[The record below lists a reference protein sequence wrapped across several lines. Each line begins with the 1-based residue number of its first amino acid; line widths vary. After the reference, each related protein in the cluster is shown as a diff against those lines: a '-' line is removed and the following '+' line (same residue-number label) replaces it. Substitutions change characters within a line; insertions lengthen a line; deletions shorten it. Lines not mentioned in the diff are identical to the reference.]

1 MQKEKKKKKKL
12 RFKAIL
18 AIILLVYLLISIV
31 YYLINKPVKEIIIN
45 GNNYLK
51 DNYIIDYLNIENQNI
66 FKINKKKIKNKLL
79 ELELINEVEV
89 KKNYLGK
96 LIINI
101 KEDNVLFYNLLNKT
115 LVLSSGKEIKENN
128 FSDAYLGVPILTNMV
143 PNDIYKELIN
153 KLIRVNKNVLESVS
167 EIAYD
172 PSKVGEKI
180 VDDKRFK
187 LLMNDGNTVYI
198 NTVNI
203 EKFNDYLEIYEGI
216 VSKNGNIKGCLYLDS
231 SSENNHFNDCS
242 GSGDNG

>member
-1 MQKEKKKKKKL
+1 ML
-12 RFKAIL
+12 
-18 AIILLVYLLISIV
+18 LLI
-31 YYLINKPVKEIIIN
+31 YLFGTLIYTFISKPVNKIEIK

-51 DNYIIDYLNIENQNI
+51 DNYLIDYLDISNQSI
-66 FKINKKKIKNKLL
+66 FKINKKNVKDKLL
-79 ELELINEVEV
+79 KLELISDA
-89 KKNYLGK
+89 KISKNYLGK
-96 LIINI
+96 IVIEVV
-101 KEDNVLFYNLLNKT
+101 EDKVLFYNMLTKT
-115 LVLSSGKEIKENN
+115 LVLSSGKEIMASD
-128 FSDAYLGVPILTNMV
+128 FSNAYLGIPILTNNV
-143 PNDIYKELIN
+143 PKEIYEEFIN
-153 KLIRVNKNVLESVS
+153 KLARIKKNILASVS

-187 LLMNDGNTVYI
+187 LLMNDGNVVYI

-216 VSKNGNIKGCLYLDS
+216 KSKNGNIKGCLYLDS